1 MTWNWQQADWPHFR
15 WNQDK
20 LLAIETA
27 FIERAGVVIG
37 ASKHIGEAD
46 KQGLS
51 IEILSRE
58 AVDTS
63 AIEGEH
69 LDRDSVQSSIQRELG
84 VATPRRRASPAEAGV
99 AEMMVHLYR
108 NLSAPLTEAMLFEW
122 HRRLMSGRADLADM
136 GRYRTDAEPMQ
147 IVSGAVYAPKV
158 HYEAPPSP
166 QVPSEMGHFLAW
178 YARTSPDG
186 PTPLPAVT
194 RAGIAHLWFESIH
207 PFEDGNGRIGRAIAE
222 KALAQGLST
231 PAITG
236 MAGSLLKHRKA
247 YYTCLER
254 ASRQMEITEWLIWF
268 AERAAEGQAQ
278 TLAWID
284 FVVEKSRLFDRL
296 RNQLNP
302 RQEKALLRVFAA
314 GPDGFIGGLSAAN
327 YITITG
333 APSATAT
340 RDLTALVDMGALVR
354 TGERKST
361 RYRLVLTANA

>member
-1 MTWNWQQADWPHFR
+1 MTWNWQQADWPHFQ
-15 WNQDK
+15 WNHDK
-20 LLAIETA
+20 LLAVETA
-27 FIERAGVVIG
+27 FIERAGVVLG

-51 IEILSRE
+51 IDILSRE

-69 LDRDSVQSSIQRELG
+69 LDRDSIQSSIQKELG
-84 VATPRRRASPAEAGV
+84 IATPRRRASPAEAGI

-108 NLSAPLTEAMLFEW
+108 HLSAPLTEAMLFEW
-122 HRRLMSGRADLADM
+122 HRRLMSGRTDLADI

-166 QVPSEMGHFLAW
+166 QVSSEMAHFLAW

-186 PTPLPAVT
+186 PRPLSAVT

-222 KALAQGLST
+222 KALAEGLST
-231 PAITG
+231 PVITG

-247 YYTCLER
+247 YYTSLER
-254 ASRQMEITEWLIWF
+254 ASRQMEITEWLTWF
-268 AERAAEGQAQ
+268 GERALEGQQ
-278 TLAWID
+278 RTLAWID
-284 FVVEKSRLFDRL
+284 FIVEKSRLLGRL
-296 RNQLNP
+296 RDQLNA

-361 RYRLVLTANA
+361 RYRLPFAAGL